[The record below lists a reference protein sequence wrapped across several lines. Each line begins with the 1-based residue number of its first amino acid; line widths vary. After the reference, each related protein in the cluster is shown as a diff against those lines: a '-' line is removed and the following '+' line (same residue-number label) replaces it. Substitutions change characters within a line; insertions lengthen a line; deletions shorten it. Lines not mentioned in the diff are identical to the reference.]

1 MSRWG
6 PSLRI
11 PRRHAD
17 EIETDVALVRGMLLA
32 QFPEW
37 ASLPLE
43 PVAESGTVNAL
54 YRLGDD
60 LVVRVPRNR
69 PQLWSDLDDEL
80 TWLPQ
85 LAPRLPVRVPVPV
98 ARGRPTAE
106 YPHEWGIFEW
116 LPGRNP
122 TPGAVPESLAEELA
136 RFIAAL
142 HAVDLRG
149 GPASVRRDLARL
161 DGFTRAN
168 LKALEGELDT
178 VAAEALWDE
187 VLGLPPWSHAPVWI
201 HGDVMP
207 GNLLVDGGRLS
218 AVIDWGGSGM
228 GDPAVDLMVAWNVLD
243 ARGRA
248 IFREASGYN
257 DDAWARARGWALGTG
272 LGGIP
277 YYRETFPEFAANSRR
292 TVEEIL
298 EEAA

>member
-1 MSRWG
+1 
-6 PSLRI
+6 LRI

-17 EIETDVALVRGMLLA
+17 EIETDVALVRRLLLE

-43 PVAESGTVNAL
+43 PVTESGTVNAL
-54 YRLGDD
+54 FRLGGE
-60 LVVRVPRNR
+60 LVVRIPRNR
-69 PQLWSDLDDEL
+69 PTLWSELDDEL
-80 TWLPQ
+80 TWLPR
-85 LAPRLPVRVPVPV
+85 LGPLLPVRVPVPV
-98 ARGRPTAE
+98 VRGRPTAE

-116 LPGRNP
+116 LPGENP
-122 TPGAVPESLAEELA
+122 TPGEVPESLAEELA
-136 RFIAAL
+136 AFIGAL
-142 HAVDLRG
+142 HAVDLSG
-149 GPASVRRDLARL
+149 GPESVRGDDLARF
-161 DGFTRAN
+161 DEFTRAN

-178 VAAEALWDE
+178 ETAEALWE
-187 VLGLPPWSHAPVWI
+187 EALELPPWPHAPVWI
-201 HGDVMP
+201 HADLMS
-207 GNLLVDGGRLS
+207 GNLLLDGGRLS

-248 IFREASGYN
+248 VFREAAGFD
-257 DDAWARARGWALGTG
+257 DDAWARGRGWALWGG

-277 YYRETFPEFAANSRR
+277 YYRETFPEFAANARR

>member
-1 MSRWG
+1 M
-6 PSLRI
+6 RI

-17 EIETDVALVRGMLLA
+17 EIETDVALVRRLLLE

-54 YRLGDD
+54 YRLGHE
-60 LVVRVPRNR
+60 LVVRIPRNR
-69 PQLWSDLDDEL
+69 PELWSDLDDEL
-80 TWLPQ
+80 TWLPR

-106 YPHEWGIFEW
+106 YPHEWAIFEW

-122 TPGAVPESLAEELA
+122 TPGVVPDSLAEELA
-136 RFIAAL
+136 GFIAAL
-142 HAVDLRG
+142 HAVDLAG
-149 GPASVRRDLARL
+149 GPDSVRGSDLARF
-161 DGFTRAN
+161 DEFTRAN

-178 VAAEALWDE
+178 AHAEALWDE
-187 VLGLPPWSHAPVWI
+187 ALGLPPWPHAPVWI
-201 HGDVMP
+201 HADLMP
-207 GNLLVDGGRLS
+207 GNLLLEEGRLS

-243 ARGRA
+243 TRGRA
-248 IFREASGYN
+248 VFREAAGY
-257 DDAWARARGWALGTG
+257 DDAAWARGRGWALWAG

-277 YYRETFPEFAANSRR
+277 YYRETFPEFAANARR
-292 TVEEIL
+292 TVDEVMA
-298 EEAA
+298 EAV